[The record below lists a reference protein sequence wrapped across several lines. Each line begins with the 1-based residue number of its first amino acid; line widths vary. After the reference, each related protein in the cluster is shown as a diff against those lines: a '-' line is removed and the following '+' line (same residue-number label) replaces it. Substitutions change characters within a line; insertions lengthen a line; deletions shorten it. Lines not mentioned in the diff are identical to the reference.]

1 MGSNFE
7 HTALSNY
14 SGHFPCQDM
23 PGKACHLIETDY
35 PESTCC
41 PDDCSTTLSR
51 QSSEWSSGDDS
62 WIHKDQAVL
71 QAALADCDVAAH
83 VIDASQPDFPI
94 IAVSEGLSAMTE
106 YFQHELVGNSCR
118 FLSFKC
124 HNDPANISHLRV
136 ARSKGASFQTVL
148 VNRKKS
154 GQLFQ
159 VLLVLRHIA
168 VGQDNTAGQNHG
180 FLLGLHVELPNNG
193 DDGDDVN
200 EGDDGAL
207 TPVAPELIAQTM
219 DTAEKLVLHLSQL
232 LQEEKDSPCLH
243 PSDSCPEKT
252 SLLQVEDPWK
262 RRLVQPGL
270 GLAPLLLSQS
280 AFWLW

>member
-1 MGSNFE
+1 MI
-7 HTALSNY
+7 
-14 SGHFPCQDM
+14 Q
-23 PGKACHLIETDY
+23 TDY
-35 PESTCC
+35 PESTCL
-41 PDDCSTTLSR
+41 PDECSTTLSR
-51 QSSEWSSGDDS
+51 QTSEGISGDDS
-62 WIHKDQAVL
+62 WIHKDQGVL
-71 QAALADCDVAAH
+71 QAALVDCDVAAH

-94 IAVSEGLSAMTE
+94 IAVSEGLSTMTE
-106 YFQHELVGNSCR
+106 YLQHELVGSSCR
-118 FLSFKC
+118 LLSFKC

-159 VLLVLRHIA
+159 VLLVLRHIV
-168 VGQDNTAGQNHG
+168 VGQDNTTGQKRG
-180 FLLGLHVELPNNG
+180 FLLGLHIELPNDG

-200 EGDDGAL
+200 ESDDGAL
-207 TPVAPELIAQTM
+207 TQVAPELMAQTM
-219 DTAEKLVLHLSQL
+219 DTAEKLVLLLSQL

-252 SLLQVEDPWK
+252 SHLQVDDPWK

-270 GLAPLLLSQS
+270 GLAPLLVSRAS
-280 AFWLW
+280 FWLWQRRICWPTPETLQQ